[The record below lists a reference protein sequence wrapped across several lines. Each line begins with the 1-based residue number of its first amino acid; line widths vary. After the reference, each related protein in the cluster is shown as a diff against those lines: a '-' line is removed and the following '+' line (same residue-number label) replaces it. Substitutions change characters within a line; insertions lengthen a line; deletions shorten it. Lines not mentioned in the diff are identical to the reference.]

1 MRASAGPLG
10 APGWTTA
17 GGAELTVILGI
28 GFCAPLSS
36 GLEAV
41 GKLRSGRS
49 EKYRSSPRYCL
60 NDSGRRR
67 RVGEDMADR
76 IFDTGTDDISTEVS
90 DGVMT
95 ITLNRPKRRNAMS
108 NPMLQGLVG
117 SLADAEVAS
126 DVGAVVLTG
135 AGGAFCAGGD
145 VKGMAEAGGEGGS
158 SPQQYD
164 ARVHL
169 QRRNQRD
176 TAGKLYE
183 LPKPTLAALPG
194 PAAGAGLSLALS
206 CDLRYASPNAIM
218 TTAFAR
224 VGFSGDYGGT
234 YFMSRLIGSAKAREL
249 YFLSERVDMVEA
261 ERLGL
266 VNGVFPEE
274 SLQDDVHAIA
284 RRLAEGPTVA
294 YRYMKENL
302 NRAASGEMG
311 ECLDMEATH
320 HIHCGQTRD
329 HREAAQAFVEKREPV
344 FEGR

>member
-28 GFCAPLSS
+28 GFCAPLSN

>member
-17 GGAELTVILGI
+17 GGADLTVILGI
-28 GFCAPLSS
+28 GFCAPLSN

-164 ARVHL
+164 AQVHL